1 MGRAADARAR
11 PELRRHTLRAGP
23 RRPAQQQP
31 CGGAR
36 GVRSSAGALGAR
48 RFRIAGV
55 TRSEVVQAFRPAG
68 NGGPKPRIHQT
79 RSTTMRNR
87 FLLVAALTLSM
98 AAPIAL
104 VAQAPVNVTGK
115 WIFTVGTSA
124 GSGMPTVT
132 LKQDGE
138 KLTGH
143 YSSQNFGEV
152 DLTGTVKG
160 TAITFMFG
168 ADVQGTHLDVTYSGT
183 VENKDS
189 MKGKVNLG
197 GVGEGTFTA
206 KKQS

>member
-1 MGRAADARAR
+1 
-11 PELRRHTLRAGP
+11 
-23 RRPAQQQP
+23 
-31 CGGAR
+31 
-36 GVRSSAGALGAR
+36 
-48 RFRIAGV
+48 
-55 TRSEVVQAFRPAG
+55 
-68 NGGPKPRIHQT
+68 
-79 RSTTMRNR
+79 MRNR

-115 WIFTVGTSA
+115 WIFTVETSA

-183 VENKDS
+183 IENKDS

-206 KKQS
+206 KKQ